1 MASSRPFIDSMRSTL
16 WQVSVPREAYITL
29 DGVQVDISPF
39 LHSSLQLCDDLCD
52 GPHTRLHTLEQ
63 II

>member
-1 MASSRPFIDSMRSTL
+1 MSSTL
-16 WQVSVPREAYITL
+16 WQVSVSREAYITL
-29 DGVQVDISPF
+29 DGVQVDVSPL

-63 II
+63 MI